1 MTAPTK
7 VHMNPDILDATGAL
21 GCAQGAGVYVLGAK
35 AQMNKLALRAEAGLR
50 STSAPIV
57 GQIRKFEAGIGAT
70 QVSVELL
77 IKEHVRH
84 VVTQDRLAKD
94 PNLHHAA
101 TGYLDALRRG
111 GIGGANTLAPASG
124 SVGAAGAPMG
134 WTIDG
139 NIRGPK
145 QAERNMIACADSLG
159 IGTASTL
166 RALRSRLVDILG
178 VAADSE
184 SPILLT
190 KVDGQLQALCRLG
203 HACAAEFARQVAEAR
218 RLVANDKA
226 LAGTQNGGWLDPKNL
241 H

>member
-21 GCAQGAGVYVLGAK
+21 GCVQGAGVFTAGCK
-35 AQMNKLALRAEAGLR
+35 EQMDKLALCAEAGLR
-50 STSAPIV
+50 SKNAPIV
-57 GQIRKFEAGIGAT
+57 GEILKFQAEIAAVEAKI
-70 QVSVELL
+70 VPL
-77 IKEHVRH
+77 IKEHVQH
-84 VVTQDRLAKD
+84 VITQDRLAKD
-94 PNLHHAA
+94 PNLHAAA

-124 SVGAAGAPMG
+124 SIGTAGAPTG

-145 QAERNMIACADSLG
+145 QAERNMRACAEALG
-159 IGTASTL
+159 IGQAQTL
-166 RALRSRLVDILG
+166 RSLRSRLVDILG
-178 VAADSE
+178 VDGD
-184 SPILLT
+184 SPILLAT
-190 KVDGQLQALCRLG
+190 INGQLVALLKFG
-203 HACAAEFARQVAEAR
+203 NVCADEFARQVAESRKLIAG
-218 RLVANDKA
+218 NKA

>member
-7 VHMNPDILDATGAL
+7 IHMNPDILDATGAL
-21 GCAQGAGVYVLGAK
+21 GCVQGAGVFTLGAK
-35 AQMNKLALRAEAGLR
+35 GHMNKLALCAQQGLR
-50 STSAPIV
+50 STTAPIV
-57 GQIRKFEAGIGAT
+57 GEIRKFELAIGT
-70 QVSVELL
+70 TLNSIEML
-77 IKEHVRH
+77 IKEHVQH

-111 GIGGANTLAPASG
+111 GIGGANTAAPAAG
-124 SVGAAGAPMG
+124 SVGAAGAPQS
-134 WTIDG
+134 WQIDG

-145 QAERNMIACADSLG
+145 QAERNMRACADALG
-159 IGTASTL
+159 IGQASTL

-178 VAADSE
+178 VGPDSD
-184 SPILLT
+184 SPILLAT
-190 KVDGQLQALCRLG
+190 INGQLVALLRFG
-203 HACAAEFARQVAEAR
+203 NVCADEFARQVAEAR
-218 RLVANDKA
+218 KLIANNKA